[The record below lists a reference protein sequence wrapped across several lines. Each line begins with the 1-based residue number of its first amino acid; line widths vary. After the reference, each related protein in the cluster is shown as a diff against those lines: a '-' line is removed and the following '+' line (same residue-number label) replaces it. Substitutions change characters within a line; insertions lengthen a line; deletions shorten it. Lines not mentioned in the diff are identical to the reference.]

1 MKVSGRAVIDAPREA
16 IFAALCNPAAL
27 LEIIPG
33 CEAIEQVSTDEY
45 RGRIALRLPAIAG
58 AFDVTVRL
66 SEADPPSFGVLH
78 GVVEGAPGTIAGRAS
93 FHLGERSDEGST
105 TIDYDGTA
113 IVSGPLARL
122 DGRFVEHLARSLI
135 DEGLARLVSR
145 LEAAPVVPGGAA

>member
-16 IFAALCNPAAL
+16 VFATICNPAAL

-33 CEAIEQVSTDEY
+33 CEAIEQGSTGEY

-58 AFDVTVRL
+58 VFDLTVRL
-66 SEADPPSFGVLH
+66 AEADPPSFGAIQ
-78 GVVEGAPGTIAGRAS
+78 GVVEGRAGTIAGRAS
-93 FHLGERSDEGST
+93 FRLAERSDDGST

-122 DGRFVEHLARSLI
+122 DARFVEHLSRSLI
-135 DEGLARLVSR
+135 DEGLARLASR
-145 LEAAPVVPGGAA
+145 LEAAPATPGGAA

>member
-1 MKVSGRAVIDAPREA
+1 MKVSGRAVIEAPRKA
-16 IFAALCNPAAL
+16 IFAALCNPGAL

-33 CEAIEQVSTDEY
+33 CEAIEQVSPDEY

-58 AFDVTVRL
+58 SFDVTVRL
-66 SEADPPSFGVLH
+66 SESDPPSFGAIQGLL
-78 GVVEGAPGTIAGRAS
+78 EGRPGTIAGRAS
-93 FHLGERSDEGST
+93 FHLGERSDDGFT

-135 DEGLARLVSR
+135 DEGLARLASR
-145 LEAAPVVPGGAA
+145 LESEPVGPGGAA